1 MVSNTFIDR
10 YYYHTGYVYAF
21 LFGRLATWPGDPPAK
36 LSDAPFSGHS
46 TSCWCRFR
54 EERKEIVNILIYK
67 KYWIITKNKSKSY
80 YYTKLERHANNF
92 CCCHRSIDRSL
103 VHSFVRSLVDWFF
116 FVNTIRIRVYWS
128 VDNPKKANL
137 KINPVTTSRA
147 AAAAV
152 KKPPAFI
159 RLILVCVFLFL
170 FQCRQ

>member
-36 LSDAPFSGHS
+36 LPDAPFSGHS

-103 VHSFVRSLVDWFF
+103 VHSFVGGLVFF
-116 FVNTIRIRVYWS
+116 CQHDQNQSILISRQS
-128 VDNPKKANL
+128 KKGESKN
-137 KINPVTTSRA
+137 KSRHHKSSSSSSSQKA
-147 AAAAV
+147 TC
-152 KKPPAFI
+152 FYQI
-159 RLILVCVFLFL
+159 DTCVCVLVSL
-170 FQCRQ
+170 SM